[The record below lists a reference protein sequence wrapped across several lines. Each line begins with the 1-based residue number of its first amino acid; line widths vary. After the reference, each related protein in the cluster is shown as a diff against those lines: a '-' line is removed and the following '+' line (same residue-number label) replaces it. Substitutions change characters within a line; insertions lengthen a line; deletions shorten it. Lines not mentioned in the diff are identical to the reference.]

1 MVEIYRLAIWFKR
14 RLFTLL
20 SCRHYHEVLALK
32 VDVLD
37 RYVVIQ
43 LDRL

>member
-1 MVEIYRLAIWFKR
+1 MVEIYGLAIRFKR
-14 RLFTLL
+14 CLFTLL
-20 SCRHYHEVLALK
+20 GRRHYHEVLTLE
-32 VDVLD
+32 VDMLD